1 MGTVWFLVNNY
12 FGVRTVSI
20 SERLK
25 EERELTGFSQTK
37 FGQIGGVTKKT
48 QMLYESGERAPDA
61 VYLRGVA
68 QIGVDVQYVLTGLRS
83 TNLDELMLTDEF
95 VSETARE
102 RGKWLAGLPLAPQI
116 PVVRKAHKFLSHMLV
131 MMATGQL
138 QEEDIDVLE
147 GMAAR
152 LAKPPAEKGEEKTA
166 LGQPK
171 TAVVLDTEHK
181 ERSAG
186 PKILSTEYA
195 GKRAGPQVL
204 GQNAKSAP
212 KKKNKDEAS

>member
-12 FGVRTVSI
+12 LGVRTVSI
-20 SERLK
+20 SDRLK

-37 FGQIGGVTKKT
+37 FGQMGGVTKKT

-83 TNLDELMLTDEF
+83 KNLDELMLTDEF

-102 RGKWLAGLPLAPQI
+102 RGKWLGGLPLAPQI
-116 PVVRKAHKFLSHMLV
+116 PVVRKAHKFVSHMLA
-131 MMATGQL
+131 MMASGQL
-138 QEEDIDVLE
+138 QEADVDVLD

-152 LAKPPAEKGEEKTA
+152 LARPPAEAANENAEAGHPPNAVMLDTDYKGKRTGPQILGEEHTGRRTGPAVVGKEATVAKKRRKGE
-166 LGQPK
+166 
-171 TAVVLDTEHK
+171 
-181 ERSAG
+181 
-186 PKILSTEYA
+186 
-195 GKRAGPQVL
+195 
-204 GQNAKSAP
+204 AP
-212 KKKNKDEAS
+212 